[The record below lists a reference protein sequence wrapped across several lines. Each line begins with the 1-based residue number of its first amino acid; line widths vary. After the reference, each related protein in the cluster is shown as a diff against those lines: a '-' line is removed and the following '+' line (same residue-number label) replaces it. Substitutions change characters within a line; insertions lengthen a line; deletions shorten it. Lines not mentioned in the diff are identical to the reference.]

1 MDYHLFLEEAAI
13 DGKIVEIKTKNGDVI
28 QAYPLY
34 FDEADDDYLGYI
46 YETLSGDR
54 AGIFFKDIESAKV
67 VEQNQD
73 AVLFGSQTLTPQKYK
88 KGAII

>member
-13 DGKIVEIKTKNGDVI
+13 DGKIVEIKTKNGDVV

-46 YETLSGDR
+46 FETLAGDR
-54 AGIFFKDIESAKV
+54 TGIFFKDIESAKV
-67 VEQNQD
+67 VEQSREII
-73 AVLFGSQTLTPQKYK
+73 LSGSQILTPK
-88 KGAII
+88 K